1 MARESESGLPIE
13 PVYGPDALTGWDA
26 EEKLGEPGKYPF
38 TRGVYPTMYTGRP
51 WTMRQY
57 AGFGTAME
65 SNARYKQLIANGTM
79 GLSVAFDLP
88 TQMGHDSDAPI
99 ASGEVGKVGVAID
112 SIDDMRVLFGGIPLD
127 KVSTSMTINAPAAL
141 LLLLYQLVA
150 EEQGVSA
157 DKLTGTIQN
166 DVLKEYIARGTYI
179 FPPKPSLRLIADI
192 FKYCKAEIPKW
203 NTISISGYHM
213 AEAGA
218 SPAQEIAFTL
228 ADGIEYVRTA
238 VAAGMDVD
246 DFAPRLS
253 FFFVARTTILEEVA
267 KFRAAR
273 RIWARVMKEEFG
285 AKNPKSLMLR
295 FHTQTAGVQ
304 LTAQQPEVNLVR
316 VAVQGLGAVLGG
328 TQSLHTNSF
337 DEAIALPTDKS
348 ARLALRTQQV
358 LAYETDVTATVDPF
372 AGSYVVE
379 KMTDDV
385 EAAALEL
392 MGKVEDLGG
401 AVNAIEHG
409 FQKSE
414 IERSAYRIAQETDS
428 GERVV
433 VGVNRFQ
440 LDEEEPYEPL
450 RVDPA
455 IEAQQ
460 ADRLAKL
467 RAERDQQAVDTALA
481 ALKKAAEG
489 EDNVLYPMKDA
500 LRAGRRWARC
510 ATRCARSG
518 VRTCPRTPSEPGR
531 PLVRVPA
538 GDGGRPPGRAVGR
551 SARRPE
557 PAQVAADA
565 LRSGPGP
572 AHVPVRPHQEQ
583 ARPVRPECRPAHHP
597 HRLRHVRGV
606 DAQRQ
611 QRPVRSAEGVEEAYA
626 VHGPVRRPVPGPHR
640 ALGDRRPGLRRQG
653 RVPVAQPQL
662 PCRPAAPHLAPVD
675 AGRQLQ
681 HPRGDRAPLLLVTVQ
696 QSGRGPARQHR
707 AQLPAQV
714 VGVLDAGVQALSAR
728 R

>member
-1 MARESESGLPIE
+1 MARARESESGLPVE
-13 PVYGPDALTGWDA
+13 PVYGPEALDGWDPGT
-26 EEKLGEPGKYPF
+26 KLGDPGAYPY
-38 TRGVYPTMYTGRP
+38 TRGVYPSMYTGRP

-57 AGFGTAME
+57 AGFGTAVE
-65 SNARYKQLIANGTM
+65 SNARYKQLIANGTT

-112 SIDDMRVLFGGIPLD
+112 SIDDMRILFGGIPLD

-141 LLLLYQLVA
+141 LLLMYQLVG
-150 EEQGVSA
+150 EEQGVDA
-157 DKLTGTIQN
+157 GELTGTIQN

-192 FKYCKAEIPKW
+192 FKYCRAEIPKW

-218 SPAQEIAFTL
+218 TPAQEIAFTL

-253 FFFVARTTILEEVA
+253 FFFVARTTLLEEVA

-273 RIWARVMKEEFG
+273 RIWARVMRDEFG
-285 AKNPKSLMLR
+285 ARNPKSLMLR

-379 KMTDDV
+379 KMTDDI
-385 EAAALEL
+385 EAAILGL
-392 MGKVEDLGG
+392 MERVEDMGG
-401 AVNAIEHG
+401 AVAAIENG
-409 FQKSE
+409 FQKAE

-433 VGVNRFQ
+433 VGVNRYQ

-460 ADRLAKL
+460 AARLAKL
-467 RAERDQQAVDTALA
+467 RQERDQAVVDA
-481 ALKKAAEG
+481 ALSSLKEAAKG
-489 EDNVLYPMKDA
+489 DANVLHPMKDA
-500 LRAGRRWARC
+500 LRAR
-510 ATRCARSG
+510 AT
-518 VRTCPRTPSEPGR
+518 
-531 PLVRVPA
+531 
-538 GDGGRPPGRAVGR
+538 VG
-551 SARRPE
+551 E
-557 PAQVAADA
+557 VCDA
-565 LRSGPGP
+565 LREVWG
-572 AHVPVRPHQEQ
+572 AYVPT
-583 ARPVRPECRPAHHP
+583 
-597 HRLRHVRGV
+597 
-606 DAQRQ
+606 DAF
-611 QRPVRSAEGVEEAYA
+611 
-626 VHGPVRRPVPGPHR
+626 
-640 ALGDRRPGLRRQG
+640 
-653 RVPVAQPQL
+653 
-662 PCRPAAPHLAPVD
+662 
-675 AGRQLQ
+675 
-681 HPRGDRAPLLLVTVQ
+681 
-696 QSGRGPARQHR
+696 
-707 AQLPAQV
+707 
-714 VGVLDAGVQALSAR
+714 
-728 R
+728 

>member
-1 MARESESGLPIE
+1 MARESGSARTTESGLPIE
-13 PVYGPDALTGWDA
+13 PVYGPGALEGWDPPG
-26 EEKLGEPGKYPF
+26 KLGEPGAYPF

-57 AGFGTAME
+57 AGFGTATE
-65 SNARYKQLIANGTM
+65 SNARYKQLIANGTT

-99 ASGEVGKVGVAID
+99 AHGEVGKVGVAID
-112 SIDDMRVLFGGIPLD
+112 SVDDMRVLFDGIPLD
-127 KVSTSMTINAPAAL
+127 QVSTSMTINAPAAL

-150 EEQGVSA
+150 EEQGVA
-157 DKLTGTIQN
+157 AGELTGTIQN

-192 FKYCKAEIPKW
+192 FQYCGTEIPKW

-228 ADGIEYVRTA
+228 ADAVEYVRTA
-238 VAAGMDVD
+238 LAAGMDVD

-285 AKNPKSLMLR
+285 ARNPKSMMLR

-372 AGSYVVE
+372 AGSYVIE
-379 KMTDDV
+379 RMTDDL

-392 MGKVEDLGG
+392 MGRVEDLGG

-409 FQKSE
+409 FQKNE
-414 IERSAYRIAQETDS
+414 IERNAYRIAQETDS

-460 ADRLAKL
+460 AERLAKL
-467 RAERDQQAVDTALA
+467 RAERDRQAVDSALA

-500 LRAGRRWARC
+500 LKARA
-510 ATRCARSG
+510 T
-518 VRTCPRTPSEPGR
+518 
-531 PLVRVPA
+531 
-538 GDGGRPPGRAVGR
+538 VG
-551 SARRPE
+551 E
-557 PAQVAADA
+557 VCNA
-565 LRSGPGP
+565 LREVWGTY
-572 AHVPVRPHQEQ
+572 VPS
-583 ARPVRPECRPAHHP
+583 
-597 HRLRHVRGV
+597 
-606 DAQRQ
+606 DAF
-611 QRPVRSAEGVEEAYA
+611 
-626 VHGPVRRPVPGPHR
+626 
-640 ALGDRRPGLRRQG
+640 
-653 RVPVAQPQL
+653 
-662 PCRPAAPHLAPVD
+662 
-675 AGRQLQ
+675 
-681 HPRGDRAPLLLVTVQ
+681 
-696 QSGRGPARQHR
+696 
-707 AQLPAQV
+707 
-714 VGVLDAGVQALSAR
+714 
-728 R
+728 